1 MWPSLQEYF
10 GLILLNA
17 RTYIGGGPLFLDR
30 VLQTYSPGYRQW
42 ASAHGPTRRRV
53 VWSVALV
60 GLVWAQFQAF
70 LGEHKEH
77 GDAVL
82 LARERLETIEGADG
96 KGGLKHDVADLRSQI
111 DAKDKELQAV
121 KASKVQTKYVQV
133 PPAPV
138 TVHVDT
144 AGAYVQPHLSDT
156 QKAKLREAL
165 QPLLGD
171 FGKKPFIIYMSN
183 FERSAIYAR
192 EFMRV
197 LKAAGVNAYGPE
209 FASTDKEDDR
219 GVLVGLLDPEHPS
232 ELSKRFIAT
241 LESAGIEVKTTLWG
255 DPDQPVPKV
264 QADQID
270 FDLFIVE

>member
-1 MWPSLQEYF
+1 MWASIQEYF

-30 VLQTYSPGYRQW
+30 VLQTYSSGYRGW

-70 LGEHKEH
+70 LGEHAEH
-77 GDAVL
+77 GNAIH
-82 LARERLETIEGADG
+82 LARERLDTIQGADG
-96 KGGLKHDVADLRSQI
+96 KGGLKQDVADLRSEL

-133 PPAPV
+133 PAAPV
-138 TVHVDT
+138 TVHVDA

-156 QKAKLREAL
+156 QKAELREAL
-165 QPLLGD
+165 QPLVGD
-171 FGKKPFIIYMSN
+171 FGKKPFIVYMSN
-183 FERSAIYAR
+183 FERSGIYAR

-197 LKAAGVNAYGPE
+197 LKAAGINAIGPE
-209 FASTDKEDDR
+209 LAGSTKEEDR
-219 GVLVGLLDPEHPS
+219 GVMVGLHDPGHPS
-232 ELSKRFIAT
+232 ELSKRFMAA
-241 LESAGIEVKTTLWG
+241 LKSAGIEPQPTRWG
-255 DPDQPVPKV
+255 DPDEPVPALEAG
-264 QADQID
+264 QLD